1 MRRSSTN
8 VARKHH
14 LLPAITQRF
23 AGKLNIDEGSSD
35 RAFRVYQRQVEPV
48 DHFQLTLQM
57 LVAHDRGTFKEV
69 SFSAS

>member
-48 DHFQLTLQM
+48 DHFQLTLRI
-57 LVAHDRGTFKEV
+57 VATDACG
-69 SFSAS
+69 S